1 MYQKNIKEN
10 NENKIF
16 EYVFNSNHNFV
27 INEVAEKM
35 DMSFPT
41 VKRIITFFLEKNII
55 IEQDKVGNGV
65 GRKAREYSFND
76 FFCHSVG
83 VQISEEKIK
92 MILTNAKGIVI
103 KKHSKTLQKGGPSI
117 TDSLMEE
124 LEFFLSRLSKSIF
137 KSIIGIGISV
147 PGIVNEEG
155 KFIEFNSKNK
165 TDISIIGK
173 IKKKFNIP
181 VLVENESNLSAIAEA
196 FLSENSLLSNFTA
209 LTINDYVGISSFTR
223 EKNQNNFHF
232 KAGRMHHMIVNPEGR
247 ICNCGSRGCW
257 GAYVSNPALV
267 EEFHKVF
274 KK

>member
-55 IEQDKVGNGV
+55 IEEDKVGSGV

-92 MILTNAKGIVI
+92 MILTNAKV
-103 KKHSKTLQKGGPSI
+103 L
-117 TDSLMEE
+117 
-124 LEFFLSRLSKSIF
+124 LSKSIL
-137 KSIIGIGISV
+137 K
-147 PGIVNEEG
+147 
-155 KFIEFNSKNK
+155 
-165 TDISIIGK
+165 
-173 IKKKFNIP
+173 
-181 VLVENESNLSAIAEA
+181 
-196 FLSENSLLSNFTA
+196 
-209 LTINDYVGISSFTR
+209 
-223 EKNQNNFHF
+223 HF
-232 KAGRMHHMIVNPEGR
+232 K
-247 ICNCGSRGCW
+247 
-257 GAYVSNPALV
+257 
-267 EEFHKVF
+267 KVDF
-274 KK
+274 LLLIL